1 MYNSI
6 SISKHIS
13 NSFLSIRHSRKCLT
27 HRAFSA
33 VAKSPAINKPN
44 PKGRKDDNGM
54 KPITS
59 GQKEQCTTVAKDA
72 ARKGSEEA
80 IGELETNGVLNG
92 DNIQRLIES
101 PLIAPRIKEFVKAL
115 FAELA
120 ENIAGCLKLISGAET
135 LELEPTDGKQTITKA
150 KDVFTW
156 GIDSDFQNW
165 GCNVK
170 ADPTTAQNV
179 HVHEMVKDGTF
190 AKIFGGLSEN
200 LNELCLTQAQI
211 IQFVQKHKKWLRTE
225 GYATFFLFKIGE
237 EFFVAYVIVYDD
249 GTLDAYVSRFSD
261 DRVWDAGYRHRVVVP
276 QLALKN

>member
-1 MYNSI
+1 
-6 SISKHIS
+6 
-13 NSFLSIRHSRKCLT
+13 
-27 HRAFSA
+27 
-33 VAKSPAINKPN
+33 
-44 PKGRKDDNGM
+44 M

-59 GQKEQCTTVAKDA
+59 GQKEQCVTVAKDA

-80 IGELETNGVLNG
+80 VNELEANGVLNSE
-92 DNIQRLIES
+92 NIQRLVGS
-101 PLIAPRIKEFVKAL
+101 RQVAPRIKEFVKAL

-135 LELEPTDGKQTITKA
+135 LELEPTDGKRTIAKA
-150 KDVFTW
+150 KEVFTW

-200 LNELCLTQAQI
+200 LDELCLTQAQI

-225 GYATFFLFKIGE
+225 GYATFFLFKVGD
-237 EFFVAYVIVYDD
+237 EFFVARVFVRDD
-249 GTLDAYVSRFSD
+249 GTLGAHVRRFSNGL
-261 DRVWDAGYRHRVVVP
+261 VWRAGSRRRVVAP